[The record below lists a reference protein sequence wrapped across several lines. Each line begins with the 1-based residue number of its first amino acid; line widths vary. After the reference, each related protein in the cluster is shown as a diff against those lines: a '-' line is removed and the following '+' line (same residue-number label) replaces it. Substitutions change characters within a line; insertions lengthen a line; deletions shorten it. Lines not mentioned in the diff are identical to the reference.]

1 MIWRGRGIALTVVA
15 ILVTAA
21 AAWAQDSPVG
31 VRAGVEP
38 QSIKIGDVFT
48 FTLEVTAPPGVD
60 LALPG
65 EDADLGE
72 IEVRSFSSRED
83 TDDPSRY
90 VVTLT
95 WEAQLFAMG
104 ETIIEPPAVTYTNS
118 DGDATQVQAEPV
130 AMMVTSVLPPDA
142 KDIKDIRGPR
152 KMPLSPWYYVAYALA
167 ALMLLALVAGAL
179 WLLLRR
185 KKREAIEPPQ
195 PAHSE
200 ALAALIELE
209 ERGLVAAGRVEE
221 HYVDLS
227 YIARHYLERRYDLDA
242 LETTTLMLARE
253 MRASERTPQ
262 VADGFVEMLRRA
274 DLVKFAK
281 YRPEDRPAE
290 MDLHSTRKLVELT
303 RPREEPD
310 ELEGEE
316 AAQVAG
322 Q

>member
-1 MIWRGRGIALTVVA
+1 MTRRGPGLPLALVA

-21 AAWAQDSPVG
+21 SSWAQDSPVG
-31 VRAGVEP
+31 VRATVEP
-38 QSIKIGDVFT
+38 QSVKIGDVFT
-48 FTLEVTAPPGVD
+48 FTMEVTAPQGMD
-60 LALPG
+60 LMLPG
-65 EDADLGE
+65 RDADLAE
-72 IEVRSFSSRED
+72 VEVRGFSSRESA
-83 TDDPSRY
+83 DDQRRR

-104 ETIIEPPAVTYTNS
+104 ETIIEPPALTYVGD

-130 AMMVTSVLPPDA
+130 ALVVTSVLPPDA
-142 KDIKDIRGPR
+142 QDIKDIRGPR
-152 KMPLSPWYYVAYALA
+152 KMPLSPWYYVAYALT
-167 ALMLLALVAGAL
+167 ALILLALVAGGL

-185 KKREAIEPPQ
+185 RKREVIEPPQ

-209 ERGLVAAGRVEE
+209 KRELIAQGRAEE
-221 HYVDLS
+221 HYVGLS
-227 YIARHYLERRYDLDA
+227 YIARRYLERRYGLDA
-242 LETTTLMLARE
+242 LEGTTLMLARE
-253 MRASERTPQ
+253 MRASDRTPQ
-262 VADGFVEMLRRA
+262 VADGFIEMLRRA

-290 MDLHSTRKLVELT
+290 MDMHSTRKLVELT

-310 ELEGEE
+310 EAEGEE
-316 AAQVAG
+316 ARVAR